1 MTTLV
6 FDGVATSAR
15 TVDENGY
22 MHVSDCPVTKEQ
34 VAPYYGYE
42 IPQGERFGINLIKFT
57 TCTDQQKS

>member
-42 IPQGERFGINLIKFT
+42 IPQGERFGIKPNK
-57 TCTDQQKS
+57 